1 MGNMHRQRKTSACSY
16 SIHRG
21 WRSKWLKCYM
31 SVKIHSKNEVLD
43 SSEPVLVDFSA
54 VWCQPCK
61 MLDPIVKQL
70 AGEWDGKVKVVKIDA
85 DENPNLV
92 MQFGVMGIPTLL
104 FFKGGEIKERIT
116 GFCRKTNWSQGSPLI
131 STDSI
136 LLAKSTKDFRRVLS
150 CLIIS
155 HEQVQFGKIHPGG
168 KSMLRGATETI
179 RFFRKTNTSVS
190 SGSSSNSRL
199 HDNSC

>member
-1 MGNMHRQRKTSACSY
+1 MDHFAYFSLEHYAVLRKADCILTWEIFIVNVRLDNEGA
-16 SIHRG
+16 SIRVEVRMAEMLHVTEDTF
-21 WRSKWLKCYM
+21 KT
-31 SVKIHSKNEVLD
+31 EVLD

-116 GFCRKTNWSQGSPLI
+116 GFMPKEKLV
-131 STDSI
+131 
-136 LLAKSTKDFRRVLS
+136 A
-150 CLIIS
+150 
-155 HEQVQFGKIHPGG
+155 
-168 KSMLRGATETI
+168 
-179 RFFRKTNTSVS
+179 RFTPHFN
-190 SGSSSNSRL
+190 
-199 HDNSC
+199 